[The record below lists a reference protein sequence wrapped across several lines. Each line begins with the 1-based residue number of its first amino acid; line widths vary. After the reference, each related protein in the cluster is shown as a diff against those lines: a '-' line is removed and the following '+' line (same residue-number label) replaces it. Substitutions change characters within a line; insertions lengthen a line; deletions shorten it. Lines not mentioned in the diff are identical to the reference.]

1 MQIGLESLID
11 AKLAAYVEESRDFY
25 AARAASR
32 STESQPDPRTPDGLA
47 EARALEVA
55 RAKDAATAMSPGLPL
70 GEALAE
76 VAGRRVPVR
85 IIAPEAG
92 TARGVYLDI
101 HGGGFYMGLAA
112 RGDAG
117 NRSLAHALGIAVVSV
132 DYRLAPEHPWPA
144 ASDDC
149 ETAALW
155 LLEEAETR
163 FGTTRLAIG
172 GISAGATLTMTT
184 LLRLRDRGVAD
195 PFVGAVLQFGTY
207 DMSGKTPA
215 GRLLD
220 GEFFIQAYTGHAA
233 DRTNPDISPV
243 YGDLRGLPPSVLVVG
258 SSDILLEDNLAMAA
272 RLSAAGNE
280 IDVRVYPESPHGFT
294 LHPTAMASAATRD
307 IEMWLSDR
315 FSCHSSSRH
324 ANTTGC
330 TPSSPTSSSA

>member
-1 MQIGLESLID
+1 MID

-32 STESQPDPRTPDGLA
+32 STESQPDPSTPEGLA

-55 RAKDAATAMSPGLPL
+55 RAKDAATAMSSAPPL

-112 RGDAG
+112 RGDAL
-117 NRSLAHALGIAVVSV
+117 NRSLANALGIAVVSV

-155 LLEEAETR
+155 LLGEAETR

-172 GISAGATLTMTT
+172 GISAGATLAMAT
-184 LLRLRDRGVAD
+184 LLRLRDRGVGD

-220 GEFFIQAYTGHAA
+220 GE
-233 DRTNPDISPV
+233 
-243 YGDLRGLPPSVLVVG
+243 
-258 SSDILLEDNLAMAA
+258 
-272 RLSAAGNE
+272 
-280 IDVRVYPESPHGFT
+280 
-294 LHPTAMASAATRD
+294 
-307 IEMWLSDR
+307 
-315 FSCHSSSRH
+315 
-324 ANTTGC
+324 
-330 TPSSPTSSSA
+330 